1 MAFNLPSF
9 INRPGPRSV
18 SDQGNIKDIFEY
30 FLNDFYPITTP
41 FTNESK
47 RNLPPRVDI
56 SETEFDYNLDV
67 ELPGID
73 QKDIDVK
80 IDDNILTIKGKKE
93 QKAETKEKNY
103 YTREIY
109 YGSFQR
115 SISLPNNIKADAVD
129 AKYENGILHI
139 TIPKKT
145 HETAKKIE
153 VKS

>member
-9 INRPGPRSV
+9 INRPGPRSI
-18 SDQGNIKDIFEY
+18 SDQENIKDIFEY
-30 FLNDFYPITTP
+30 FLNDFYPLATP
-41 FTNESK
+41 FTKEAK
-47 RNLPPRVDI
+47 RDLPPRVDI

-145 HETAKKIE
+145 HETAKKLR
-153 VKS
+153 